1 MFNNDLKKN
10 AVHKFEDAKNKYE
23 ALCRN
28 VEYSSKFLMEIR
40 RVESNNLINK
50 TEELFSKVANK
61 PKVFDKTFAQYK
73 AEFKEFQ
80 SVLDD
85 IHQQSIDVNIKAGG
99 SAGAGVAAGVGV
111 ASFAPTAAMAIATT
125 FGTASTGTAISAL
138 SGAAATNA
146 ALAWLGGGALAVG
159 GGGMASG
166 SALLALAGPVGW
178 AIGGTAIAGSA
189 IFASRKN
196 KKIAEEANEKT
207 RELIVFTK
215 QVDAGLLELKA
226 LTEETKQHINGLK
239 SQLEMLQSSLK
250 SFDYAQMNSSQK
262 ELMIAIKNHVESLS
276 MLIKKKIVL

>member
-1 MFNNDLKKN
+1 MLTNT
-10 AVHKFEDAKNKYE
+10 
-23 ALCRN
+23 
-28 VEYSSKFLMEIR
+28 
-40 RVESNNLINK
+40 ESNNLINK

-146 ALAWLGGGALAVG
+146 A
-159 GGGMASG
+159 
-166 SALLALAGPVGW
+166 
-178 AIGGTAIAGSA
+178 
-189 IFASRKN
+189 
-196 KKIAEEANEKT
+196 
-207 RELIVFTK
+207 
-215 QVDAGLLELKA
+215 
-226 LTEETKQHINGLK
+226 
-239 SQLEMLQSSLK
+239 
-250 SFDYAQMNSSQK
+250 
-262 ELMIAIKNHVESLS
+262 
-276 MLIKKKIVL
+276 